1 MTTVI
6 RARRAVVGD
15 RERACAVTLRDGR
28 IVAVDDYDAPLP
40 TGADEVVLAGD
51 EALLPGLV
59 DTHVHIND
67 PGRTEWEG
75 FASATRA
82 AAAGGV
88 TTVIDM
94 PLNSIPSTIDVAAL
108 DVKRATATGQTTVDV
123 GFWGGAVP
131 GNLADLRPLWDAG
144 VYGFKCFLAYSGLD
158 EYPPLNREQMVAAM
172 REIASF
178 DGLLI
183 VHAEDGPTLD
193 AQPPA
198 AGRRYADFLQSRPPV
213 AESRAIA
220 QVIDGARETGCRVH
234 ILHLSDAG
242 SLPLLAEAKAAGV
255 RITAETCPHYL
266 SLFSE
271 EILDGSTHFKC
282 CPPIR
287 EAGNR
292 EALWRGL
299 ADGTIDCVVSDHSPC
314 TPELKKFTSGDFG
327 EAWGGISSLQ
337 LGLPIVWSEARR
349 RGHTLVDVVRWM
361 GRNTRDLVGFADRGE
376 IAVGNSADL
385 CVFAPDDAFVV
396 FPERLHHRNA
406 VTPYAERALA
416 GVVRQTWLSGAPL
429 TVTLDAAQD
438 PAPRGRLLT
447 RAPAPE
453 GTHELA

>member
-6 RARRAVVGD
+6 RARRAIVGYRD
-15 RERACAVTLRDGR
+15 IACVVTLQAGR
-28 IVAVDDYDAPLP
+28 IAAVDGYDTALP
-40 TGADEVVLAGD
+40 AGADEIVLADD
-51 EALLPGLV
+51 EVLLPGLV

-108 DVKRATATGQTTVDV
+108 EVKRATAIGQTTVDV
-123 GFWGGAVP
+123 GFWGGVVP
-131 GNLADLRPLWDAG
+131 GNLGHLRALWDEG

-158 EYPPLNREQMVAAM
+158 EYPPLDGEQMVAAM
-172 REIASF
+172 REIAEF

-193 AQPPA
+193 AQTPA
-198 AGRRYADFLQSRPPV
+198 SGRHYADFLRSRPPV
-213 AESRAIA
+213 AESRAVA

-242 SLPLLAEAKAAGV
+242 SLPMLAAAKADGV

-292 EALWRGL
+292 EGLWRGL
-299 ADGTIDCVVSDHSPC
+299 ADGTIECVVSDHSPC

-361 GRNTRDLVGFADRGE
+361 GSNTSSLVGLADRGG
-376 IAVGNSADL
+376 IAVGNTADL

-396 FPERLHHRNA
+396 FPDRLHHRNA
-406 VTPYAERALA
+406 VTPYAEMALA
-416 GVVRQTWLSGAPL
+416 GVVRHTWLAGAPL
-429 TVTLDAAQD
+429 TVTLDATQD
-438 PAPRGRLLT
+438 PAPRGGLLT
-447 RAPAPE
+447 RPPSE
-453 GTHELA
+453 GSS

>member
-6 RARRAVVGD
+6 RARRVVVGD
-15 RERACAVTLRDGR
+15 RERACAVTLHDGR
-28 IVAVDDYDAPLP
+28 IVAVDDYDAPLSA
-40 TGADEVVLAGD
+40 GADEVVLAGD
-51 EALLPGLV
+51 EVLLPGLV

-361 GRNTRDLVGFADRGE
+361 GRNTRDLVGLADRGE

-429 TVTLDAAQD
+429 TVTLDPDRD
-438 PAPRGRLLT
+438 PAPRGCLLT
-447 RAPAPE
+447 RVPASE